1 MKKVLVLFLSIMVCG
16 SLTAIVYA
24 QQDKPAESAVV
35 SNANQEGEEVVNA
48 DHRPLNQNPEPVLK
62 GNSQALAKSEFKAT
76 KSSVLN
82 EKVLEEKKG
91 EVQLTEYMTYAEFL
105 EFSGEGEENKSSEIA
120 DDRVVLVVQVYYP
133 EGFEHVKAGF
143 IENCLATGI
152 YDAETGEYL
161 GGSFQPLK

>member
-1 MKKVLVLFLSIMVCG
+1 MKKVLILFLSIIVFG

-24 QQDKPAESAVV
+24 HQDKPAESSVV

-48 DHRPLNQNPEPVLK
+48 DSKPLNQSPEPVLK
-62 GNSQALAKSEFKAT
+62 GNSQTLAKSAYKAT
-76 KSSVLN
+76 QSSVLD

-91 EVQLTEYMTYAEFL
+91 EVRLTEYMTYAEYL
-105 EFSGEGEENKSSEIA
+105 KFSGEGEESRSTEIA
-120 DDRVVLVVQVYYP
+120 DDRVMLVVQVYYP

-161 GGSFQPLK
+161 GGSFQTLK